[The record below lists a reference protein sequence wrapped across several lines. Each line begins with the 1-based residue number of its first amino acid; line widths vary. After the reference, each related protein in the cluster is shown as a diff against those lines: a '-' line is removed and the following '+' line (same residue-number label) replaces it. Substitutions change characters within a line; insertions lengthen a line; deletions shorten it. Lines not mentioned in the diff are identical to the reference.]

1 LGVVLAGG
9 GFPANPEWR
18 ERHLPKPTPLYTAAH
33 EGAVGGT
40 ISLAQRAGAVL
51 GPASEDNALWF
62 PSSVATRKD
71 GSLAVYPHIVLDRP
85 KPGVVAVNAAGRRFV
100 NEGASYHEFVRG
112 MYRSH
117 QHMPTM
123 PAWLVCDK
131 RFLWKYGLGM
141 VRPLTLWP
149 GRYVRSGYLK
159 RASTIEGLAQAI
171 GVDAAGLAETVRRHN
186 EFARTGV
193 DTDFA
198 KGGNAYDRSNGDASH
213 GPNPCLGP
221 IDKPPYYAVAVWPTP
236 LATSIGLLTNADAEV
251 LDKERRP
258 IGGLYA
264 CGNDMHSPL
273 AGEYPGPGA
282 QLGPA
287 MTFGYLAAKHAGKA
301 RVAKAVP
308 AAPLPVR

>member
-1 LGVVLAGG
+1 
-9 GFPANPEWR
+9 
-18 ERHLPKPTPLYTAAH
+18 
-33 EGAVGGT
+33 
-40 ISLAQRAGAVL
+40 
-51 GPASEDNALWF
+51 
-62 PSSVATRKD
+62 
-71 GSLAVYPHIVLDRP
+71 PHIVLDRP
-85 KPGVVAVNAAGRRFV
+85 KPGLVAVNAAGRRFV

-117 QHMPTM
+117 KTVPTV
-123 PAWLVCDK
+123 PAWLLCDK

-159 RASTIEGLAQAI
+159 RASTIDALAQAS
-171 GVDAAGLAETVRRHN
+171 GVDAAGLSDPVRRHN
-186 EFARTGV
+186 GFARNGE
-193 DTDFA
+193 DPDFG
-198 KGGNAYDRSNGDASH
+198 KGSNAYDRSNGDAEH
-213 GPNPCLGP
+213 RPNPCLGP
-221 IDKPPYYAVAVWPTP
+221 IETPPYYAVAVWPTP
-236 LATSIGLLTNADAEV
+236 LGTSIGLLTNADAQV

-258 IGGLYA
+258 IDGLYA

-301 RVAKAVP
+301 RVAE
-308 AAPLPVR
+308 PLPVAAPPAR